1 MICFKMYIHILS
13 HKITSQKLSK
23 NSHKN
28 NWDNNSVFISYTA
41 ANSFFIKMT
50 SNNKNLLLGLYLIL
64 YVSYSEV
71 CFSYQS
77 RGLKIEK
84 VMNMFRQRAIE
95 ISLKTQ
101 KWDIILHYFQD
112 GWNFRQKLS
121 TVLYSRERSFAQTM
135 SYW

>member
-1 MICFKMYIHILS
+1 MFWLTSYGLKEVFSGYIQKAVQNCCKRIHKCSYFSSAACGKWMICFKMYIHILS

-50 SNNKNLLLGLYLIL
+50 SNDKNLLLGLYLIL

-77 RGLKIEK
+77 RGLKNRK
-84 VMNMFRQRAIE
+84 
-95 ISLKTQ
+95 
-101 KWDIILHYFQD
+101 
-112 GWNFRQKLS
+112 
-121 TVLYSRERSFAQTM
+121 
-135 SYW
+135 SYEHV